1 MTYTN
6 HPQQVQ
12 SQPAVFTQPV
22 YATVAMVSKRVDVQK
37 VGSNGKWATRGVKF
51 TSDNGQ
57 GLPKDNG
64 ATLWCNINV
73 DKIHQYFKGQ
83 KVLLSPKP
91 GNRPGTNKWEITI
104 LPDQAVATAPPAQ
117 AAAVPAPVTAP
128 APATMPTAPTGV
140 STGKILS
147 QDERD
152 GMRAYAKQQAELLLF
167 CRQTVMATFSKA
179 GLEVPEETIRAHTS
193 GAYISTCKA
202 FGLEVPQ

>member
-1 MTYTN
+1 MSYQQTA
-6 HPQQVQ
+6 PAQQVQ
-12 SQPAVFTQPV
+12 PQAFTQPV
-22 YATVAMVSKRVDVQK
+22 YATVAMISNRVDQQ
-37 VGSNGKWATRGVKF
+37 NGNHGPWTTRGVKF
-51 TSDNGQ
+51 TSDTGQ

-64 ATLWCNINV
+64 ATLWRNINT
-73 DKIHQYFKGQ
+73 DKIHEYFKGQ

-104 LPDQAVATAPPAQ
+104 LPGQAVATAPAPGP
-117 AAAVPAPVTAP
+117 AVPTTAP
-128 APATMPTAPTGV
+128 APANVPPVAAGV

-147 QDERD
+147 QPERD

-167 CRQTVMATFSKA
+167 CRQTVMATFTKA

-193 GAYISTCKA
+193 GAYISTCRA